1 MSTIA
6 LPTTTSPTPSPAP
19 PSRVAA
25 LRTWVV
31 QRGVLFMLL
40 TTPMLALF
48 GGFLLRYTTLPVST
62 LLVFGSFALLPLW
75 ISYRRSVSR
84 DPDEPVHHIH
94 QYLKWAVLP
103 YVTFS
108 VVRIL
113 PFYLFGINYW
123 GVWYNFGAQ
132 LTGEPPGTLP
142 ALIAGMAM
150 YTIQG
155 IALNTSFFVLFRRHS
170 LLNAL
175 LYIGVWFSSLFNFVF
190 PVYSLAGDKL
200 TPTWYAIDILAH
212 FAMALTAWSMPGLWE
227 GILPRLRFPA
237 RAGVLAGAAVLVI
250 LPYAFGIDRA
260 VQWQFAAQAAVERA
274 AMAQVTIG
282 TEAGPVRVT
291 VGGNQARYEFGLQV
305 AHRTY
310 LNTNGLERDVGV
322 GPVQVT
328 GQIISSGRTVA
339 WCYGYAGPLP
349 SPNKVADPRSFA
361 TALAEDARF
370 TVPVVCYGLANSS
383 QSAHQVVVEWTAQ
396 AALAGDRTQQVRDF
410 RGQELVALDR
420 AGPGR

>member
-1 MSTIA
+1 
-6 LPTTTSPTPSPAP
+6 
-19 PSRVAA
+19 
-25 LRTWVV
+25 
-31 QRGVLFMLL
+31 
-40 TTPMLALF
+40 
-48 GGFLLRYTTLPVST
+48 
-62 LLVFGSFALLPLW
+62 
-75 ISYRRSVSR
+75 
-84 DPDEPVHHIH
+84 
-94 QYLKWAVLP
+94 
-103 YVTFS
+103 
-108 VVRIL
+108 
-113 PFYLFGINYW
+113 
-123 GVWYNFGAQ
+123 
-132 LTGEPPGTLP
+132 
-142 ALIAGMAM
+142 
-150 YTIQG
+150 
-155 IALNTSFFVLFRRHS
+155 LNTSFFVLFRRHS

-282 TEAGPVRVT
+282 TGAGPARVT
-291 VGGNQARYEFGLQV
+291 AGGNQARYEFGLQV

-361 TALAEDARF
+361 TALAEDVRV

-383 QSAHQVVVEWTAQ
+383 QSAQQVVVEWTAQ